1 MPDYLV
7 TDPATGQRI
16 KMTGPAPPSEAL
28 IRLALS
34 KVKPLPSHVGPEQ
47 NTPDFGGGP
56 RWSEAAQANVG
67 PNKGLGFLGP
77 LKLPNGVMSEL
88 SEDGE
93 INGMPVQY
101 PLIVPTLNAGEVRSL
116 MAGAKPTEAITRKAQ
131 QFAAQRIAAG
141 KSPFAALGEQD
152 LTIHP
157 QIPRTSQTRDPLTAL
172 QGAQTI
178 GPARVGERYQEDLN
192 PSLVGIA
199 RKVLGGAQRPA
210 SVAAED
216 PYGIGAWLKGAGPM
230 PTPIAAEIQAYH
242 GSPHDFEKFLSEK
255 IGTGEGAQAYGH
267 GLYFAENP
275 AVAEEYKR
283 NLGKTVQ
290 AFGGEPVKT
299 SAESMAHDI
308 LSRIPRGADKDAT
321 LQRALRTVDEWGD
334 AGVFKGKNEGQAM
347 LDVKRAIS
355 ANFDKPLDTALQGK
369 TYHVSIKADPDQ
381 FLDWDKPLSQ
391 QPPKVQEAIKSLAGD
406 APEVHEALPHAT
418 GEAIYRRLLPT
429 TRDFGSRDQ
438 DQITEAM
445 RQAGIPGIK
454 YLDQGSRGMPE
465 WRVTWKDRVPTR
477 FDTEEQAK
485 AFLAENQAKGRPVVG
500 VEHAPNTSNYVV
512 FDDKLIDILKKYA
525 VAGAV
530 GGSLASLGQPPAEE
544 QK

>member
-28 IRLALS
+28 IRLALA
-34 KVKPLPSHVGPEQ
+34 KVQPLPSH
-47 NTPDFGGGP
+47 
-56 RWSEAAQANVG
+56 A
-67 PNKGLGFLGP
+67 
-77 LKLPNGVMSEL
+77 
-88 SEDGE
+88 
-93 INGMPVQY
+93 
-101 PLIVPTLNAGEVRSL
+101 PTQL
-116 MAGAKPTEAITRKAQ
+116 
-131 QFAAQRIAAG
+131 
-141 KSPFAALGEQD
+141 
-152 LTIHP
+152 
-157 QIPRTSQTRDPLTAL
+157 QTADPLQAM
-172 QGAQTI
+172 QKAQTI

-199 RKVLGGAQRPA
+199 RKVLGGAQRPP

-242 GSPHDFEKFLSEK
+242 GSPHDFEKFLLEK

-275 AVAEEYKR
+275 AVAAEYKKA
-283 NLGKTVQ
+283 LSSPSIEVGGKPFKPAGRVDDIVAAWLEEGHLKQ
-290 AFGGEPVKT
+290 ASG
-299 SAESMAHDI
+299 
-308 LSRIPRGADKDAT
+308 LSSVNPPTYAREGIRDM
-321 LQRALRTVDEWGD
+321 LQRTEDSGAP
-334 AGVFKGKNEGQAM
+334 GVHE
-347 LDVKRAIS
+347 DYKRALLKVS
-355 ANFDKPLDTALQGK
+355 ELEQQGLSLKPGGK

-391 QPPKVQEAIKSLAGD
+391 QSAKVK
-406 APEVHEALPHAT
+406 EALKKFGIEDSPEQRHAFDDALMAALEGNGPAT
-418 GEAIYRRLLPT
+418 LPKEPPNPLGANIYESSKVVPGSY
-429 TRDFGSRDQ
+429 RDRAAASAALK
-438 DQITEAM
+438 E
-445 RQAGIPGIK
+445 AGIPGIK

-530 GGSLASLGQPPAEE
+530 GGSLASLGQPQTEE

>member
-34 KVKPLPSHVGPEQ
+34 KVQPLPSHVQ
-47 NTPDFGGGP
+47 QTPDP
-56 RWSEAAQANVG
+56 LQAMQ
-67 PNKGLGFLGP
+67 K
-77 LKLPNGVMSEL
+77 
-88 SEDGE
+88 
-93 INGMPVQY
+93 
-101 PLIVPTLNAGEVRSL
+101 
-116 MAGAKPTEAITRKAQ
+116 
-131 QFAAQRIAAG
+131 
-141 KSPFAALGEQD
+141 
-152 LTIHP
+152 
-157 QIPRTSQTRDPLTAL
+157 
-172 QGAQTI
+172 AQTI

-242 GSPHDFEKFLSEK
+242 GSPHDFEKFLLEK

-275 AVAEEYKR
+275 QVADQYR
-283 NLGKTVQ
+283 QQL
-290 AFGGEPVKT
+290 
-299 SAESMAHDI
+299 AEITDTEA
-308 LSRIPRGADKDAT
+308 K
-321 LQRALRTVDEWGD
+321 Q
-334 AGVFKGKNEGQAM
+334 M
-347 LDVKRAIS
+347 LDAFPEPHRTWANVRKARGEITDARLSHTVPQNVPPELQPAYDAIG
-355 ANFDKPLDTALQGK
+355 AILDKKGK
-369 TYHVSIKADPDQ
+369 TYQVSIKADPDQ

-391 QPPKVQEAIKSLAGD
+391 QPPKVQAKLKALGVEIGSVKYPTLKQARQLFQSPRVLADARADIGTRDVMNQGFRYVQADDEAGFRAWFDQHGGSLSPGRHQD
-406 APEVHEALPHAT
+406 VTGSEALQNLAVKNWDPAVGNMT
-418 GEAIYRRLLPT
+418 AAQKAAAERL
-429 TRDFGSRDQ
+429 RD
-438 DQITEAM
+438 
-445 RQAGIPGIK
+445 AGIPGVR
-454 YLDQGSRGMPE
+454 YADQGSRGA
-465 WRVTWKDRVPTR
+465 VAQDRHTLSMVAPDGHTVSSFVFPTR
-477 FDTEEQAK
+477 AEAEAAVPSIQKQLKGMGPLTPQFEFIPAK
-485 AFLAENQAKGRPVVG
+485 PQ
-500 VEHAPNTSNYVV
+500 TSNYVV

-530 GGSLASLGQPPAEE
+530 GGSLASLGQQQTEE

>member
-7 TDPATGQRI
+7 TDPSTGQRI

-28 IRLALS
+28 IRLALA
-34 KVKPLPSHVGPEQ
+34 KVQPLPSHESAV
-47 NTPDFGGGP
+47 
-56 RWSEAAQANVG
+56 
-67 PNKGLGFLGP
+67 K
-77 LKLPNGVMSEL
+77 
-88 SEDGE
+88 
-93 INGMPVQY
+93 
-101 PLIVPTLNAGEVRSL
+101 
-116 MAGAKPTEAITRKAQ
+116 
-131 QFAAQRIAAG
+131 
-141 KSPFAALGEQD
+141 
-152 LTIHP
+152 
-157 QIPRTSQTRDPLTAL
+157 QTVDPLQAM
-172 QGAQTI
+172 QKAQTI

-199 RKVLGGAQRPA
+199 RKVLGGAQRPP

-242 GSPHDFEKFLSEK
+242 GSPHDFEKFLLEK

-267 GLYFAENP
+267 GLYFAENKG
-275 AVAEEYKR
+275 VAQNYKEALSGGIKVGDKVIPVNNQSNWFTPESHAASVLQANGMDLDKAIAYAEPR
-283 NLGKTVQ
+283 AAAETAKRGTGISRGLQYPEALDLLKKWKAEGLTPESTNAGKMY
-290 AFGGEPVKT
+290 E
-299 SAESMAHDI
+299 
-308 LSRIPRGADKDAT
+308 
-321 LQRALRTVDEWGD
+321 
-334 AGVFKGKNEGQAM
+334 
-347 LDVKRAIS
+347 
-355 ANFDKPLDTALQGK
+355 
-369 TYHVSIKADPDQ
+369 VSIKADPDQ

-391 QPPKVQEAIKSLAGD
+391 QPESVKTKLQPLIDDLLSRPLQPQILDKLKSGTATGHNLYMWLGGERALDDAKVSWP
-406 APEVHEALPHAT
+406 APMKHPGVASSEALRN
-418 GEAIYRRLLPT
+418 E
-429 TRDFGSRDQ
+429 
-438 DQITEAM
+438 
-445 RQAGIPGIK
+445 AGIPGIK

-485 AFLAENQAKGRPVVG
+485 AFLAENQSKGRPVVG

-530 GGSLASLGQPPAEE
+530 GGSLASLGQQQTEE